1 MRVQAPRRS
10 YSEILADL
18 APFEEY
24 VGSLKLPEA
33 SHRLRQIIA
42 KIGEIEDARLRGSV
56 DALYK
61 RPDLPELVWS
71 LVEGQEFIEIF
82 RGLRGY
88 DSAIMRDLLE
98 KALRGPM
105 NPARETNAS
114 NIGRNTA
121 FELRL
126 GSGLR
131 RAGGTVTLGGDA
143 DVILDYAGARIYFE
157 CKRPFYQHNV
167 PANTE
172 KALSQLQRR
181 LDAEKRTAVG
191 FVAVSVSKA
200 LNPGTNLYSVES
212 YDALQGLSSETMRIH
227 AQNRLSKERVADVR
241 ICGIIYHIFTPALV
255 KNEGLFVASQWDL
268 FPDNVNLTAMLPIGG
283 ESLKAFLGRAL

>member
-1 MRVQAPRRS
+1 MRVQAPGRS

-88 DSAIMRDLLE
+88 DSAHY
-98 KALRGPM
+98 
-105 NPARETNAS
+105 ARPS
-114 NIGRNTA
+114 
-121 FELRL
+121 
-126 GSGLR
+126 
-131 RAGGTVTLGGDA
+131 
-143 DVILDYAGARIYFE
+143 
-157 CKRPFYQHNV
+157 
-167 PANTE
+167 
-172 KALSQLQRR
+172 
-181 LDAEKRTAVG
+181 
-191 FVAVSVSKA
+191 
-200 LNPGTNLYSVES
+200 
-212 YDALQGLSSETMRIH
+212 
-227 AQNRLSKERVADVR
+227 
-241 ICGIIYHIFTPALV
+241 
-255 KNEGLFVASQWDL
+255 
-268 FPDNVNLTAMLPIGG
+268 
-283 ESLKAFLGRAL
+283 